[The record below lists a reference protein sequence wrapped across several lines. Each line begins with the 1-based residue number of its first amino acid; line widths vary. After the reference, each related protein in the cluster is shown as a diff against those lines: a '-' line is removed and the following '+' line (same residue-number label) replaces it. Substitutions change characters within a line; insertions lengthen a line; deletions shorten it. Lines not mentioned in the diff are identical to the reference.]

1 MIKISHEDTK
11 AQRIYE
17 LKKTSCLCGRKRMK
31 KNLEKIARED
41 GRFSPKAIR
50 FVYEGLGYT
59 ARQGKGPAVVPT
71 KKIPTEGSRLAGSQP
86 HHVIGQVLC
95 EGLRKLAIE
104 KWGRL
109 AMLVLNTWNIKTTR
123 DFGEIVYLM
132 IKHKWMSAQPV
143 DSIDDFNDVYD
154 FKTAF
159 KDQFKF

>member
-1 MIKISHEDTK
+1 MQSV
-11 AQRIYE
+11 AN
-17 LKKTSCLCGRKRMK
+17 LKMK
-31 KNLEKIARED
+31 KNLEQIARED
-41 GRFSPKAIR
+41 TRFSLPAIR

-59 ARQGKGPAVVPT
+59 A
-71 KKIPTEGSRLAGSQP
+71 KKVTDKPK
-86 HHVIGQVLC
+86 HVSGQTLC

-109 AMLVLNTWNIKTTR
+109 AILVLNTWGVKTTR

-132 IKHKWMSAQPV
+132 IKHKWMSAQPT

-154 FKTAF
+154 FKTVF